1 MTASEKENP
10 DLFWAIRGGGGNFGV
25 VTRFEFQLHPVG
37 PEVTAGLIV
46 FPAEQAKQVLL
57 KYREFVKTAP
67 EEFSA
72 WVVLRQAPPLPFL
85 PAEVHGKNVLVL
97 ALCSSGDTAEAAKH
111 IATLRGFGDPH
122 GEHVGAMPYTQ
133 WQQAFDPLLTPGA
146 RNYWKSHN
154 FTELTNEVFDAMITY
169 AAAVPNM
176 QCEIFIAHIDGV
188 ANRVPANAMAYSSR
202 DAKFV
207 MNVHGRWDDAA
218 QDKTCIDWARKFFD
232 ATKAH
237 ASGGAYVNFMTDDEA
252 NRIQA
257 AYGGNYERLAKSK
270 KQYDPDN
277 VFHVNHNI
285 KSK

>member
-1 MTASEKENP
+1 M
-10 DLFWAIRGGGGNFGV
+10 
-25 VTRFEFQLHPVG
+25 
-37 PEVTAGLIV
+37 
-46 FPAEQAKQVLL
+46 
-57 KYREFVKTAP
+57 
-67 EEFSA
+67 
-72 WVVLRQAPPLPFL
+72 RQAPPLPFL
-85 PAEVHGKNVLVL
+85 PTEVHGKDVVVL
-97 ALCSSGDTAEAAKH
+97 AVFYAGDAAEGAKLIAPLC
-111 IATLRGFGDPH
+111 GFGDPQ
-122 GEHVGAMPYTQ
+122 GEHVGAMPYTH

-154 FTELTNEVFDAMITY
+154 FIELKDEVFDAMIKY
-169 AAAVPNM
+169 AGSVPNP
-176 QCEIFIAHIDGV
+176 QCEIFIAHIGGA
-188 ANRVPANAMAYSSR
+188 ANRVPANATSYAGR
-202 DAKFV
+202 DAQFV
-207 MNVHGRWDDAA
+207 MNVHGRWDEAA

-252 NRIQA
+252 SRIQA